1 MSGDVTSGDLRSG
14 DETGARG
21 FPAFAARRGS
31 RARGRSWWG
40 KAWADALEGTS
51 LDEESLKKGRAYART
66 GRLGPITVSPGRIST
81 TGYEGDTPFRTVL
94 TLEELDDAEW
104 ESLWEKTAERPDAT
118 DELLAGELPPD
129 LLEAAEDA
137 RVRLLPGYGDLEAE
151 CDCGAFDHPC
161 KHAAALCYQASWLLD
176 EDTMLLL
183 LLRGR
188 GAQEAQEELRSVLLM
203 QAIVGSLGDGDGD
216 GDADGAEAEA
226 EAGSQAAAAQLP
238 DGTPAEE
245 VFGRE
250 PAALPELP
258 PLPGP
263 PVRQAVS
270 SAAAGADPLEQLVTG
285 AAVRAR
291 ELLAYALGFTAEP
304 PAPLDLWR
312 DCVRIAAT
320 RPEPRV
326 LARLREACGSP
337 DRLDRA
343 AEAWRLGGS
352 AGLDV
357 LEEAWTPPQQDTA
370 RARTALTAG
379 WEQDEL
385 PELEVRDNSFTP
397 AGSGLQLRYGRDGRW
412 YPYRQRDGRWWPAA
426 APHHDPAEVLAE
438 LLDDRG

>member
-1 MSGDVTSGDLRSG
+1 MSR

-31 RARGRSWWG
+31 RARGQSWWG
-40 KAWADALEGTS
+40 KAWADALEDTS
-51 LDEESLKKGRAYART
+51 LDEETLKKGRAFART

-81 TGYEGDTPFRTVL
+81 ASYEGDTPFKTVL
-94 TLEELDDAEW
+94 TLEELDEDEW
-104 ESLWEKTAERPDAT
+104 ESLWEKAAERPDVAE
-118 DELLAGELPPD
+118 ELLAGQLPPD

-137 RVRLLPGYGDLEAE
+137 RVRLLPGYGDLEAD
-151 CDCGAFDHPC
+151 CDCDAFEHPC

-176 EDTMLLL
+176 EDAMLLL
-183 LLRGR
+183 LLRGC
-188 GAQEAQEELRSVLLM
+188 GAQEAREELRSVLLM
-203 QAIVGSLGDGDGD
+203 QAIVGGLGDK
-216 GDADGAEAEA
+216 DADGAEEET

-263 PVRQAVS
+263 PVRQDAS
-270 SAAAGADPLEQLVTG
+270 SAGADPLEQLVTD

-291 ELLAYALGFTAEP
+291 ELLAYTHGFTAEP

-320 RPEPRV
+320 RPGARV
-326 LARLREACGSP
+326 LARVREACGSP
-337 DRLDRA
+337 EQLDRA

-357 LEEAWTPPQQDTA
+357 LEQAWTPPRQDTA
-370 RARTALTAG
+370 RASTALTAG
-379 WEQDEL
+379 WEQNEL
-385 PELEVRDNSFTP
+385 PELEVQENRWTLV
-397 AGSGLQLRYGRDGRW
+397 GSGLQLRYGRDGRW
-412 YPYRQRDGRWWPAA
+412 YPYRKEDGRWWPAA
-426 APHHDPAEVLAE
+426 APQHDPAEVLAE
-438 LLDDRG
+438 LLDG

>member
-1 MSGDVTSGDLRSG
+1 MSG

-21 FPAFAARRGS
+21 FPAFAACRGS
-31 RARGRSWWG
+31 RARGQSWWG
-40 KAWADALEGTS
+40 KAWADALEDTS
-51 LDEESLKKGRAYART
+51 LDEETLKKGRAYART
-66 GRLGPITVSPGRIST
+66 GRLGPITVSPGRVST

-94 TLEELDDAEW
+94 TLEELDEDEW
-104 ESLWEKTAERPDAT
+104 ELLWEKTAERPDVT

-137 RVRLLPGYGDLEAE
+137 RVRLLPGYGDLEADCE
-151 CDCGAFDHPC
+151 CDAFDHPC
-161 KHAAALCYQASWLLD
+161 KHAAALCYQVSWLLD
-176 EDTMLLL
+176 EDTMMLL

-188 GAQEAQEELRSVLLM
+188 GVQEAREELRSVLLM
-203 QAIVGSLGDGDGD
+203 QAIVGGLGDE
-216 GDADGAEAEA
+216 DADGAQEEAK
-226 EAGSQAAAAQLP
+226 AGPKADTAQLP

-250 PAALPELP
+250 PAALPGLP

-263 PVRQAVS
+263 PVRQDAS
-270 SAAAGADPLEQLVTG
+270 LAGAGADPLEQLVTD

-291 ELLAYALGFTAEP
+291 ELLAYTHGFTAEP
-304 PAPLDLWR
+304 PVPLDLWR

-320 RPEPRV
+320 RPESRV

-337 DRLDRA
+337 EQLDRA

-357 LEEAWTPPQQDTA
+357 LEEAWTPPTQDTA
-370 RARTALTAG
+370 RASAALTAG

-385 PELEVRDNSFTP
+385 PAPEVRENRWTL

-412 YPYRQRDGRWWPAA
+412 YPYRQEDGRWWPAA

-438 LLDDRG
+438 LLDG

>member
-1 MSGDVTSGDLRSG
+1 MSG

-31 RARGRSWWG
+31 RARGQSWWG
-40 KAWADALEGTS
+40 KAWADALEDTS
-51 LDEESLKKGRAYART
+51 LEEDALKKGRAYART

-81 TGYEGDTPFRTVL
+81 TGYEDDTPFKTVL
-94 TLEELDDAEW
+94 TLEQLDEDDW
-104 ESLWEKTAERPDAT
+104 ESLWEKTAERPDVVE
-118 DELLAGELPPD
+118 ELLAGELPPD

-137 RVRLLPGYGDLEAE
+137 RVRLLPGYGDLEAD
-151 CDCGAFDHPC
+151 CDCDAFDHPC

-176 EDTMLLL
+176 EDAMLLL

-203 QAIVGSLGDGDGD
+203 QAIIGGLGDEDED
-216 GDADGAEAEA
+216 EDEDDADDGAANDEAQQE
-226 EAGSQAAAAQLP
+226 ETRAAAVQLP

-245 VFGRE
+245 VFGRA
-250 PAALPELP
+250 PAPLPELP

-263 PVRQAVS
+263 PPGQDA
-270 SAAAGADPLEQLVTG
+270 SATGVGADPLEQLVTT

-291 ELLAYALGFTAEP
+291 ELLAYTHGFTAEP
-304 PAPLDLWR
+304 SAPLDLWR

-320 RPEPRV
+320 RPGAQV

-337 DRLDRA
+337 QQLDRA

-357 LEEAWTPPQQDTA
+357 LEEAWTPPQADIA

-379 WEQDEL
+379 WEHNEL
-385 PELEVRDNSFTP
+385 PELEVRDNRWTL
-397 AGSGLQLRYGRDGRW
+397 AGTGLQLRYGRDGRW
-412 YPYRQRDGRWWPAA
+412 YPYRQQDGRWWPAA

-438 LLDDRG
+438 LLDG

>member
-1 MSGDVTSGDLRSG
+1 MSG

-31 RARGRSWWG
+31 RARGQSWWG
-40 KAWADALEGTS
+40 KAWADALEDTS
-51 LDEESLKKGRAYART
+51 LDEEALKKGRAYART
-66 GRLGPITVSPGRIST
+66 GRLGPITISPGRIST
-81 TGYEGDTPFRTVL
+81 TGYEGDTPFKTVL
-94 TLEELDDAEW
+94 TLEELDEDDW
-104 ESLWEKTAERPDAT
+104 ELLWEKTAERPDII

-137 RVRLLPGYGDLEAE
+137 RVRLLPGYGDLEAD
-151 CDCGAFDHPC
+151 CDCDALDHPC

-188 GAQEAQEELRSVLLM
+188 GVQAAQEELRSVLLM
-203 QAIVGSLGDGDGD
+203 QAIFGGLGDED
-216 GDADGAEAEA
+216 DAAEAEE
-226 EAGSQAAAAQLP
+226 EATAAATQLP

-245 VFGRE
+245 VFGR
-250 PAALPELP
+250 ASAVLPELP

-263 PVRQAVS
+263 TVMQDTSTGPA
-270 SAAAGADPLEQLVTG
+270 ADPLEQLVTTAG
-285 AAVRAR
+285 VRAR
-291 ELLAYALGFTAEP
+291 ELLAYTHGFTAEP
-304 PAPLDLWR
+304 PAPLGLWR

-320 RPEPRV
+320 RPDAQV

-337 DRLDRA
+337 EQLDRA

-357 LEEAWTPPQQDTA
+357 LEEAWTPPKQDTA

-379 WEQDEL
+379 WEQNEL
-385 PELEVRDNSFTP
+385 PELEVRDNRWTL
-397 AGSGLQLRYGRDGRW
+397 AGRGLQLRYGRDGRW
-412 YPYRQRDGRWWPAA
+412 YPYRQEGGRWWPAA
-426 APHHDPAEVLAE
+426 SPHHDPAEALAE
-438 LLDDRG
+438 LLDG

>member
-1 MSGDVTSGDLRSG
+1 MSG

-21 FPAFAARRGS
+21 FPAFAARRGG
-31 RARGRSWWG
+31 RARGQSWWG
-40 KAWADALEGTS
+40 KAWADALEDTS
-51 LDEESLKKGRAYART
+51 LDEEALKKGRAYART

-81 TGYEGDTPFRTVL
+81 TGYEGDTPFKTVL
-94 TLEELDDAEW
+94 TLEELDEDDW
-104 ESLWEKTAERPDAT
+104 ELLWEKTAERPDVT

-137 RVRLLPGYGDLEAE
+137 QVRLLPGYGDLEAD
-151 CDCGAFDHPC
+151 CDCDAFDHPC

-188 GAQEAQEELRSVLLM
+188 SAEEAQEELRSVMLM
-203 QAIVGSLGDGDGD
+203 QAIVGGFGDE
-216 GDADGAEAEA
+216 DADGAEEEA
-226 EAGSQAAAAQLP
+226 EEAEAAAAQLP

-250 PAALPELP
+250 PASLPGLP

-263 PVRQAVS
+263 PVRQDAS
-270 SAAAGADPLEQLVTG
+270 SAGAGADPLEQLVTT

-291 ELLAYALGFTAEP
+291 ELLAYTHGFTAEP
-304 PAPLDLWR
+304 SAPLDLWR

-320 RPEPRV
+320 RPESRV

-337 DRLDRA
+337 EQLDRA
-343 AEAWRLGGS
+343 AEAWRLGGR

-357 LEEAWTPPQQDTA
+357 LEEAWTPPKQDTA

-379 WEQDEL
+379 WEQNEL
-385 PELEVRDNSFTP
+385 PELEVRDNRWTL

-412 YPYRQRDGRWWPAA
+412 YPYRQEDGRWWPAA

-438 LLDDRG
+438 LLDG